1 MLGFESFDAGSH
13 RSVREMISA
22 HSRHEWTWLTRPAR
36 GWKWRMRLAAVELL
50 DQAGDRLDSAVDAIV
65 ATSLMSAADLRALLP
80 ARLRATPVI
89 LYMHENQA
97 AYPLSDHPKV
107 DPKRDVHFALTNLTS
122 VLASDLVIWN
132 SAWNKTSFL
141 DGMDRILRRAN
152 AVDLTSWQDKVE
164 QRSRTIWPPV
174 EPPPPDLIGEARIS
188 HNSTRV
194 IWPHRW
200 EHDKGP
206 DELLE
211 FADRYSEPLNLRW
224 TILGEQYPD
233 VPPSMT
239 EFEQRFTARIDHF
252 GFEPNRR
259 KYWQHLARADW
270 VLSTARHEYFGIAV
284 VEALLAG
291 CLPWLPPRLS
301 YPELLPP
308 EARGLSPLKPPADRQ
323 GVIEKIRAH
332 LEPALAPNA
341 VRRIDET
348 VAEAVRTA

>member
-1 MLGFESFDAGSH
+1 
-13 RSVREMISA
+13 
-22 HSRHEWTWLTRPAR
+22 
-36 GWKWRMRLAAVELL
+36 
-50 DQAGDRLDSAVDAIV
+50 
-65 ATSLMSAADLRALLP
+65 
-80 ARLRATPVI
+80 
-89 LYMHENQA
+89 MHENQA

-206 DELLE
+206 DEL
-211 FADRYSEPLNLRW
+211 
-224 TILGEQYPD
+224 
-233 VPPSMT
+233 
-239 EFEQRFTARIDHF
+239 
-252 GFEPNRR
+252 
-259 KYWQHLARADW
+259 
-270 VLSTARHEYFGIAV
+270 
-284 VEALLAG
+284 
-291 CLPWLPPRLS
+291 
-301 YPELLPP
+301 
-308 EARGLSPLKPPADRQ
+308 
-323 GVIEKIRAH
+323 
-332 LEPALAPNA
+332 
-341 VRRIDET
+341 
-348 VAEAVRTA
+348 